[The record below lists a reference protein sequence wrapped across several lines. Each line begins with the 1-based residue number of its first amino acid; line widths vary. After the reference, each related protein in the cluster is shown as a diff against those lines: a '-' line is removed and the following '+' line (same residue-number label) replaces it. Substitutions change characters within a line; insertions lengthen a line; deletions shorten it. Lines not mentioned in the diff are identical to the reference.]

1 MQTRG
6 VKQNPKNL
14 ADVIQ
19 VCSLEVLEE
28 EEEHG
33 GHRLH
38 DDLLVAVHVD
48 ALIECVSCM
57 GFSDCL

>member
-1 MQTRG
+1 M
-6 VKQNPKNL
+6 

-19 VCSLEVLEE
+19 ACSLEVLEE

-38 DDLLVAVHVD
+38 DDLLVTVHVD
-48 ALIECVSCM
+48 ALMTSV
-57 GFSDCL
+57 CLARDSLTDKITILK